1 MAASLAVGISGI
13 ILLVGGLVFL
23 AAGHQQQSA
32 VERPLGQALHRGD
45 SGDAHSGLWLFVLRG
60 DEWDALPEAP
70 AGFPLRDSMRTVAI
84 HGRTLEETVSSNGTV
99 YRVRTERFGTEVR
112 QAVFDER
119 RQRQD
124 RRRWVAGL
132 TGGSLATLLVA
143 VTASVLVARRA
154 IDPVAKL
161 LDLRCRFVTDASH
174 ELRAPLTRL
183 HTRSQ
188 LMLRRADD
196 LPEPIATE
204 LRRMVAGTRE
214 LGEVLDDVLR
224 GARLRSEVP
233 EHERVDLAHV
243 AAELLAAE
251 AGRLADR
258 GLIAVLRLG
267 AEHYPV
273 LGVRPALRRV
283 LSALVDNA
291 IGHTPPRGR
300 ITIRI
305 AAVNDGRTVELSVG
319 DTGVGFDPARH
330 PGVFDRF
337 ARGAG
342 GQGRGYGIGLAL
354 TREVV
359 ESHGGT
365 ITAAGQPGRGARF
378 TVRLPAAPPSRPRP
392 AERRSAAGAGA
403 GETVNTPG
411 RGAANRAG
419 HGAASA
425 APSRGGRC

>member
-23 AAGHQQQSA
+23 AAGHQQDSA
-32 VERPLGQALHRGD
+32 AARPLDHALHRGD
-45 SGDAHSGLWLFVLRG
+45 PGDARSGLWLFVQSG
-60 DEWDALPEAP
+60 EDWDAPSGAP
-70 AGFPLRDSMRTVAI
+70 AGFPLRDSMRAVAI
-84 HGRTLEETVSSNGTV
+84 DGGPLEETVSVNGTV
-99 YRVRTERFGTEVR
+99 YRVRTDRFGTEVR
-112 QAVFDER
+112 QAVLDEH

-124 RRRWVAGL
+124 RRRWVAVL
-132 TGGSLATLLVA
+132 TGGGLATLLVA
-143 VTASVLVARRA
+143 VTASVRVARRA

-161 LDLRCRFVTDASH
+161 LDLRRRFVADASH

-183 HTRSQ
+183 HTRGQ
-188 LMLRRADD
+188 LMLRSADD
-196 LPEPIATE
+196 LPEPIAAE

-224 GARLRSEVP
+224 GARLRSHVP
-233 EHERVDLAHV
+233 ERERVDLAHV

-251 AGRLADR
+251 AGRLAER
-258 GLIAVLRLG
+258 GLVAVLRMEAG
-267 AEHYPV
+267 QYPV

-291 IGHTPPRGR
+291 IGHTPARGR

-305 AAVNDGRTVELSVG
+305 AAVDDGRTVELSVG

-330 PGVFDRF
+330 PGLFDRF
-337 ARGAG
+337 VRGAD
-342 GQGRGYGIGLAL
+342 GQRRGYGIGLAL

-365 ITAAGQPGRGARF
+365 ITAAGRPGRGARF

-392 AERRSAAGAGA
+392 AEQRSAAGAAA
-403 GETVNTPG
+403 GD
-411 RGAANRAG
+411 R
-419 HGAASA
+419 
-425 APSRGGRC
+425 